1 MWAGARG
8 GLLAVALIVGMPL
21 AVAGCGRPEDGRPSA
36 TPSSVTAAPAP
47 TAAPTTST
55 RPPVTGTRPPAS
67 GRPPTTTTV
76 RGLPS
81 ALAGTEWTR
90 LPTGRKVVALT
101 FDAGGDAA
109 GVPSI
114 LKTLRARGVPATF
127 FLTGAWT
134 RRFPASAHA
143 VGASHPVGNHTDS
156 HPHLPA
162 LSEASVRDELLRAQ
176 GAILAGAGRDP
187 RPLLRFPYGD
197 SDPRTIRTAN
207 RLGYGSIGWTV
218 DTWGWKGTSGGQ
230 SVATVVRRVVDGLVP
245 GTIVLLHVGAN
256 PDDGSTLD
264 ADALPTIVAELRARG
279 YGLVTVDQYV

>member
-21 AVAGCGRPEDGRPSA
+21 AVAGCSRPEDGRPSA

-162 LSEASVRDELLRAQ
+162 LSEASV
-176 GAILAGAGRDP
+176 
-187 RPLLRFPYGD
+187 
-197 SDPRTIRTAN
+197 
-207 RLGYGSIGWTV
+207 
-218 DTWGWKGTSGGQ
+218 
-230 SVATVVRRVVDGLVP
+230 
-245 GTIVLLHVGAN
+245 TIVLLHVGAN